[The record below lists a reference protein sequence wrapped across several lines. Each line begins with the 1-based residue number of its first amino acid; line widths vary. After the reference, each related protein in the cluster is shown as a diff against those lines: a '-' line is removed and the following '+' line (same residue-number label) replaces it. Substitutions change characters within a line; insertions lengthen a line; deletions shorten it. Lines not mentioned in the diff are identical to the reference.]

1 MAYSLNRINAKQLA
15 LAFIAS
21 RLTTE
26 MIMRPGDLI
35 RYGSERFI
43 AILIAKLCVLILYL
57 PLLFLTAK
65 FRGDNFL
72 TAALRRNRVYG
83 VILSVIFGV
92 ILLSVTVNSILNLQ
106 LYITD
111 TLLGEML
118 LISGVLIITA
128 VSLYGAW
135 KGASTITRTAVF
147 GTAIFA
153 FLVILIFVT
162 MADKLDFAYL
172 YPVYIDDGSYLF
184 RAIISEISC
193 NSEILVFA
201 VLCKNITDKPSKAV
215 YYSLAVI
222 FVLLELVN
230 LLYNLVF
237 GPYLNELEYPLYV
250 ISSLSDV
257 VVFQRLDGI
266 DAIVWLLCGIIKIS
280 LLFTCA
286 GELFKTSCGKG
297 GRGRFLFFYGAVTV
311 ALCMITGSDR
321 RYYDALQNILHTS
334 LPLVL
339 AGVVIPLVV
348 LFTGKKASGK
358 DVVNEEN

>member
-1 MAYSLNRINAKQLA
+1 MNRISSKQLT

-26 MIMRPGDLI
+26 MIMIPGELI

-43 AILIAKLCVLILYL
+43 AILIAKLCVLLLYL
-57 PLLFLTAK
+57 PLLFLTVK
-65 FRGDNFL
+65 FKGDNFL
-72 TAALRRNRVYG
+72 TAAIRRNRIYG
-83 VILSVIFGV
+83 IILGILFGV
-92 ILLSVTVNSILNLQ
+92 VLLSVTVNSVLNLQ

-111 TLLGEML
+111 TLIGELL
-118 LISGVLIITA
+118 LISGTAIIIA
-128 VSLYGAW
+128 VALYGAV
-135 KGASTITRTAVF
+135 KGASAITRTAVF
-147 GTAIFA
+147 GTAVFG
-153 FLVILIFVT
+153 FLILLIFIT

-172 YPVYIDDGSYLF
+172 YPLYIDDGDYLF

-193 NSEILVFA
+193 NSEIIVFA
-201 VLCKNITDKPSKAV
+201 VLCKNITDKPNRTV

-222 FVLLELVN
+222 FVILEVVN

-286 GELFKTSCGKG
+286 GELYKTSSGKG
-297 GRGRFLFFYGAVTV
+297 KKGWFLAIYGALTLV
-311 ALCMITGSDR
+311 LCMLIGSDR
-321 RYYDALQNILHTS
+321 RYYDMLQTILHTA
-334 LPLVL
+334 LPLAF
-339 AGVVIPLVV
+339 AGTVIPLIV
-348 LFTGKKASGK
+348 LFTGKKAPRK
-358 DVVNEEN
+358 EKENEKN

>member
-1 MAYSLNRINAKQLA
+1 MNRIGSKQLT

-26 MIMRPGDLI
+26 MIMIPGELI
-35 RYGSERFI
+35 RYGSERFV
-43 AILIAKLCVLILYL
+43 AILIAKLCVLLLYL
-57 PLLFLTAK
+57 PLLFLTVK
-65 FRGDNFL
+65 FKGDNFL
-72 TAALRRNRVYG
+72 TAAIRRNRIYG
-83 VILSVIFGV
+83 IILGILFGV
-92 ILLSVTVNSILNLQ
+92 VLLSVTVNSVLNLQ

-111 TLLGEML
+111 TLIGELL
-118 LISGVLIITA
+118 LISGTALIIA
-128 VSLYGAW
+128 VSLYGAV
-135 KGASTITRTAVF
+135 KGTSAITRTAVF
-147 GTAIFA
+147 GTAIFC
-153 FLVILIFVT
+153 FLILLIFIT

-172 YPVYIDDGSYLF
+172 CPLYIDDGDYLF

-201 VLCKNITDKPSKAV
+201 VLCKNITDKPNRAV

-222 FVLLELVN
+222 FVILEVVN

-286 GELFKTSCGKG
+286 GELYKTSSGKRNKG
-297 GRGRFLFFYGAVTV
+297 WFLAIYGALTLV
-311 ALCMITGSDR
+311 LCMLIGSDR
-321 RYYDALQNILHTS
+321 RYYDMLQSILHTA
-334 LPLVL
+334 LPLVF
-339 AGVVIPLVV
+339 AGAVIPLIV
-348 LFTGKKASGK
+348 LFTGKKPPRK
-358 DVVNEEN
+358 EKENEEN